1 MLKLRKNKKGFT
13 LVELIV
19 VIAIMAVLAGTIAGV
34 TVTQLNKQTDKTNEN
49 QARTLAGSISSYVI
63 ADIAMNGSDSKNNTK
78 VSPAMQDEIK
88 ANYGA
93 LKITYDGDPTNS
105 GEFFVK
111 YLANEKCLE
120 IGYKQKSTGKAVKP
134 VCYVTETGVV
144 TDTKPTATQTP
155 SEDTNP

>member
-63 ADIAMNGSDSKNNTK
+63 ADIAMSGTDNK
-78 VSPAMQDEIK
+78 VSQDMQNEIK
-88 ANYGA
+88 ANYGS
-93 LKITYDGDPTNS
+93 LKITYDADPSNS

-111 YLANEKCLE
+111 YLTTEKCLE
-120 IGYKQKSTGKAVKP
+120 IGYKQKSTGKAVTP

-144 TDTKPTATQTP
+144 TDTKPTATTGGGTQT
-155 SEDTNP
+155 ENPNP